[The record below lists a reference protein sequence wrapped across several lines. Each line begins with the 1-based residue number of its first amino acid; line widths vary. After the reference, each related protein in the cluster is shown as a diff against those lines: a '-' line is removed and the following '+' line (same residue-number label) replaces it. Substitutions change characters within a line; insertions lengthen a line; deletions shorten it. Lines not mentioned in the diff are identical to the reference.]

1 MEKIKKVIIEW
12 VDSEYYY
19 ELELTGREAEA
30 FEESEAERYAKED
43 AERNG
48 TTLEE
53 ITDIRMQT
61 EEIDEEELRREQYE
75 AWAEFMWECRTNR

>member
-19 ELELTGREAEA
+19 ELELTGREAEE
-30 FEESEAERYAKED
+30 FEESEAENYAKED

-53 ITDIRMQT
+53 VTDIRMQT

>member
-19 ELELTGREAEA
+19 ELELTGLEAEE
-30 FEESEAERYAKED
+30 FEESEAESYAKED
-43 AERNG
+43 AERNC

-53 ITDIRMQT
+53 VTDIRMQT

>member
-19 ELELTGREAEA
+19 ELELTGREAEE
-30 FEESEAERYAKED
+30 FEESEAESYAKED
-43 AERNG
+43 AERTG

-53 ITDIRMQT
+53 VTDIRMQT

>member
-19 ELELTGREAEA
+19 ELELTGREAEE
-30 FEESEAERYAKED
+30 FEESEAESYAKED

-53 ITDIRMQT
+53 VTDIRMQT

-75 AWAEFMWECRTNR
+75 DWAEFMWECRTNR

>member
-19 ELELTGREAEA
+19 ELELTGREAEE
-30 FEESEAERYAKED
+30 FEESKAESYAKED

-53 ITDIRMQT
+53 VTDIRMQT